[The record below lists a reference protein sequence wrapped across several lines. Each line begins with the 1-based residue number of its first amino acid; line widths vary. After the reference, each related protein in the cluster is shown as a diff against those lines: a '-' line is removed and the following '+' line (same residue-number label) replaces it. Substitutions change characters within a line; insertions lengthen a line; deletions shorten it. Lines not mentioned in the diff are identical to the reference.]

1 MKTERFYITENGN
14 ILNTKLG
21 CFQTP
26 TGQFLRRVF
35 KNEMEYLTKELTP
48 VRFPKGIE
56 QPELPIWSY
65 LWEVDGEYEDE
76 CGYTHECVI
85 ACFTRQVG
93 GLKREYCSII
103 LPEYI
108 HTNVEIVDTDVEVF
122 VEDYENEDGVGELA
136 TYAQKVSILT
146 IWTLGEPDLS
156 ERVKRYKVL
165 KSMGIKLPYEEHL
178 EWLKRRK
185 RRKVAHFRATV

>member
-35 KNEMEYLTKELTP
+35 NSEFEYLRGELIPVEFPAGIKE
-48 VRFPKGIE
+48 
-56 QPELPIWSY
+56 PELPIWSY
-65 LWEVDGEYEDE
+65 LWDVEGEYADE
-76 CGYTHECVI
+76 CGDTHECFIV
-85 ACFTRQVG
+85 CFTRQIS
-93 GLKREYCSII
+93 GLKREFSVLYV
-103 LPEYI
+103 PKY
-108 HTNVEIVDTDVEVF
+108 TNNVKIVDTDVEVF

-156 ERVKRYKVL
+156 ERVRRYKVL

-185 RRKVAHFRATV
+185 RKVARKWATA

>member
-1 MKTERFYITENGN
+1 MKTKYFLTENGN
-14 ILNTKLG
+14 ILNVEKG

-56 QPELPIWSY
+56 QPELPIWTY
-65 LWEVDGEYEDE
+65 LWDVEGEYEDE
-76 CGYTHECVI
+76 YGDTHECI
-85 ACFTRQVG
+85 ISCFTRQIE
-93 GLKREYCSII
+93 GLKREFSVLYV
-103 LPEYI
+103 PKYYYP
-108 HTNVEIVDTDVEVF
+108 NVRIVDANIDVF

-156 ERVKRYKVL
+156 ERVRRYKVL
-165 KSMGIKLPYEEHL
+165 KSMGIKLPYAEHL

-185 RRKVAHFRATV
+185 RKVARKRATV

>member
-1 MKTERFYITENGN
+1 MKTKYFLTENGN
-14 ILNTKLG
+14 ILNVEKG

-56 QPELPIWSY
+56 QPELPIWTY
-65 LWEVDGEYEDE
+65 LWDVEGEYEDE
-76 CGYTHECVI
+76 YGDTHECI
-85 ACFTRQVG
+85 ISCFTRQIS
-93 GLKREYCSII
+93 GLKREFSVLYV
-103 LPEYI
+103 PKYYYP
-108 HTNVEIVDTDVEVF
+108 NVRIVDTDVEVF
-122 VEDYENEDGVGELA
+122 VEDYENEDGVGELID
-136 TYAQKVSILT
+136 YAQKVKIET
-146 IWTLGEPDLS
+146 IWTLGDPDFA

-165 KSMGIKLPYEEHL
+165 KSMGIKLPYAEHL

-185 RRKVAHFRATV
+185 RKVARKRATV

>member
-1 MKTERFYITENGN
+1 MKTKYFLTENGN
-14 ILNTKLG
+14 ILNAEKM

-35 KNEMEYLTKELTP
+35 NSEFEYLQGELIPVEFPAGIKE
-48 VRFPKGIE
+48 
-56 QPELPIWSY
+56 PELPIWSY
-65 LWEVDGEYEDE
+65 LWELDGEYEDE

-85 ACFTRQVG
+85 ACFTRKIS
-93 GLKREYCSII
+93 GLKREFSVLYV
-103 LPEYI
+103 PKYGD
-108 HTNVEIVDTDVEVF
+108 TNVKIVDTDVEVF

-156 ERVKRYKVL
+156 ERVRRYKVL

-185 RRKVAHFRATV
+185 RKVARKWATA

>member
-1 MKTERFYITENGN
+1 MKTKYFLTENGN
-14 ILNTKLG
+14 ILNVEKG

-26 TGQFLRRVF
+26 YGNFLRRVF
-35 KNEMEYLTKELTP
+35 NSEFEYLRGELIPVEFPAGIKE
-48 VRFPKGIE
+48 
-56 QPELPIWSY
+56 PELPIWTY
-65 LWEVDGEYEDE
+65 LWDVEGEYEDE
-76 CGYTHECVI
+76 CGYTHECFI
-85 ACFTRQVG
+85 ACFTRQIS
-93 GLKREYCSII
+93 GLKREFSVLYV
-103 LPEYI
+103 PKY
-108 HTNVEIVDTDVEVF
+108 TNNVKIVDTDVEVF

-156 ERVKRYKVL
+156 ERVRRYKVL

-185 RRKVAHFRATV
+185 RKVARKWVTA

>member
-85 ACFTRQVG
+85 ACFTRKIS
-93 GLKREYCSII
+93 GLKREFAALYV
-103 LPEYI
+103 PKYGAN
-108 HTNVEIVDTDVEVF
+108 NVKIVDTDTTVF
-122 VEDYENEDGVGELA
+122 VDDYENEDGVGELA
-136 TYAQKVSILT
+136 TYSQKVKIET
-146 IWTLGEPDLS
+146 IWAIGDPDFA
-156 ERVKRYKVL
+156 ERVKRFKVL
-165 KSMGIKLPYEEHL
+165 KSMGIMLPYEEHL
-178 EWLKRRK
+178 DWLKRRK
-185 RRKVAHFRATV
+185 RKVARKWVTV

>member
-35 KNEMEYLTKELTP
+35 NSEFEYLKNELLPVEFPAGIKE
-48 VRFPKGIE
+48 
-56 QPELPIWSY
+56 PELPVWSY
-65 LWEVDGEYEDE
+65 LWEVEGEYEDE
-76 CGYTHECVI
+76 YGDTHECI
-85 ACFTRQVG
+85 ISCFTRQIE
-93 GLKREYCSII
+93 GLKREFSVLYV
-103 LPEYI
+103 PKYYVP
-108 HTNVEIVDTDVEVF
+108 NVRIVDANIDVF
-122 VEDYENEDGVGELA
+122 VEDYENEDEVGELA
-136 TYAQKVSILT
+136 TYSQKVSILT

-156 ERVKRYKVL
+156 ERVRRYKVL

-185 RRKVAHFRATV
+185 RKVARKWATV

>member
-1 MKTERFYITENGN
+1 MKTKYFLTENGN
-14 ILNTKLG
+14 ILNVEKG

-26 TGQFLRRVF
+26 YGQFLRRVF
-35 KNEMEYLTKELTP
+35 NSEFEYLQGELIPVEFPAGIKE
-48 VRFPKGIE
+48 
-56 QPELPIWSY
+56 PELPIWSY
-65 LWEVDGEYEDE
+65 LWDVEGEYADE
-76 CGYTHECVI
+76 CGDTHECFIV
-85 ACFTRQVG
+85 CFTRQIS
-93 GLKREYCSII
+93 GLKREFSVLYV
-103 LPEYI
+103 PKY
-108 HTNVEIVDTDVEVF
+108 TNNVKIVDTDVEVF

-156 ERVKRYKVL
+156 ERVRRYKVL

-185 RRKVAHFRATV
+185 RKVAHFRATV